1 MTILKEKII
10 EYMKEKNLSIA
21 ALERQAGLSTHA
33 VRNIVKGRIKRPSA
47 QSLQAIAK
55 ALECSLSDLMKQS
68 PSRDEGAEKVIN
80 TIISKKKSVILDDI
94 ELMKECSQTILTL
107 VKGRD
112 KVLPID
118 DYLDILKT
126 LYFYSSVE
134 KIKKVDHKFAKWILS
149 I

>member
-10 EYMKEKNLSIA
+10 EFMKERNLSIA

-55 ALECSLSDLMKQS
+55 ALECSLTDLMKQS
-68 PSRDEGAEKVIN
+68 PTRNGEAKKIIN
-80 TIISKKKSVILDDI
+80 IIIRKKKNVILNDI
-94 ELMKECSQTILTL
+94 RLMRECSQTIL
-107 VKGRD
+107 
-112 KVLPID
+112 
-118 DYLDILKT
+118 KT
-126 LYFYSSVE
+126 LYSYSSFE
-134 KIKKVDHKFAKWILS
+134 IIRKVDHKFARWILS

>member
-10 EYMKEKNLSIA
+10 EFMKERNLSIA

-55 ALECSLSDLMKQS
+55 ALECSLTDLMKQS
-68 PSRDEGAEKVIN
+68 PTRNGEAKKIIN
-80 TIISKKKSVILDDI
+80 IIIRKKKNVILNDI
-94 ELMKECSQTILTL
+94 GLMRECSQTIFSLM
-107 VKGRD
+107 KDRD

-126 LYFYSSVE
+126 LYSYSSFE
-134 KIKKVDHKFAKWILS
+134 IIRKVDHKFARWILS